1 MNVNETLDQRGRR
14 YGEYANVS
22 STSQDLKM
30 IVRGGAN
37 YHMLEPE
44 MLESLDLICNKIS
57 RVVNGDCN
65 YIDSWH
71 DIAGYA
77 KLVEDKLNKEQGG
90 LS

>member
-1 MNVNETLDQRGRR
+1 MNIDETLDQRARR

-30 IVRGGAN
+30 IVRNGAN

-57 RVVNGDCN
+57 RIVNGDCN